1 MSERERVEHETIQ
14 WLRSVETCTHGLEFM
29 PEERLEKLPNDV
41 AAHIEE
47 LEDLLSRLSLE
58 ATAVLFH
65 LGHLPFIARGQ
76 K

>member
-1 MSERERVEHETIQ
+1 MANVASKQTIAF
-14 WLRSVETCTHGLEFM
+14 LRSIETCTQGLEFM
-29 PEERLEKLPNDV
+29 PEERLNQLPDDV

-58 ATAVLFH
+58 ATAVLFD
-65 LGHLPFIARGQ
+65 LGHLPFVARGR